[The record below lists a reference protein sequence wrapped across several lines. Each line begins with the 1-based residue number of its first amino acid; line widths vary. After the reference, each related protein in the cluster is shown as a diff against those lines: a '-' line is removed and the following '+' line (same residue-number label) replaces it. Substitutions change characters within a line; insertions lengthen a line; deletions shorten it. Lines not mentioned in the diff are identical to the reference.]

1 MRQFIRRGII
11 IFALIFFLFSP
22 VSQSSSLNFLLRRT
36 RDYQTSYEKVRFTL
50 VGIFQEAAK
59 LQEALRTGSLE
70 ERQRILQSP
79 ELRIAISCLQYGLS
93 LGSRTLR
100 NQVASLAEKLGIKVN
115 PEQNIGIY
123 QGESEIFDILGNIFL
138 TEEGGLIFYQKGTS
152 NPEELF
158 KPFLDRYGAEIVEF
172 DPYLIEHDSIHSD
185 SSELS
190 GFESLIYLG
199 IKEGKSPRFI
209 YLNGKGLTE
218 TQARRIYAMAEQY
231 NLIIIENITD
241 AGPEDYLLS
250 AHDPQGRVIAIGNF
264 DRYLGEANPLSY
276 AIAGEEIMR
285 FMEIAIGGI
294 SLHPN
299 AFLQPIVSGIL
310 SQNGIPYSVNVSH
323 KPVGVSSR
331 VKELLSLVGA
341 DERLKPSIIR
351 EILKGAVSD
360 MVRMGGGVPAE
371 EFFPYQDIA
380 EIIENLTPQEWE
392 MIMRGDPAVNLKLR
406 SVFSQ
411 WLATR
416 GIKTNPN
423 QVLVTNGSQQAL
435 DLMGRW
441 VGEEGVVFAESPTYL
456 GMITAVAPYGGI
468 PYGRNIKHWDLRTP
482 TGLELLEKEI
492 VEKYS
497 GKRIVLYVTPN
508 FGNPP
513 SGNMWT
519 IEERR
524 NILAFAER
532 MRLKGYDLY
541 IVEDDPYGELNY
553 TGKRIVD
560 IKEMDRTGAVIYFNS
575 NSKVFSPGMRVGY
588 VVADEE
594 IIREFSNLMEE
605 VGSFVPTLPQMVI
618 AKFIE
623 TGAMDRHIQ
632 FLVGEYSKRARAM
645 EEALEE
651 FMPEQV
657 TWTKAEGGLFITLT
671 VPSEW
676 NIDFMAMLE
685 EAKQHSTPFNY
696 VPGIAFTVDGSSN
709 NKIRLCFSTE
719 PEARIRLGIKALA
732 ELIKRHMPK

>member
-323 KPVGVSSR
+323 KPV
-331 VKELLSLVGA
+331 
-341 DERLKPSIIR
+341 
-351 EILKGAVSD
+351 
-360 MVRMGGGVPAE
+360 
-371 EFFPYQDIA
+371 
-380 EIIENLTPQEWE
+380 
-392 MIMRGDPAVNLKLR
+392 
-406 SVFSQ
+406 
-411 WLATR
+411 
-416 GIKTNPN
+416 
-423 QVLVTNGSQQAL
+423 
-435 DLMGRW
+435 
-441 VGEEGVVFAESPTYL
+441 
-456 GMITAVAPYGGI
+456 
-468 PYGRNIKHWDLRTP
+468 
-482 TGLELLEKEI
+482 
-492 VEKYS
+492 
-497 GKRIVLYVTPN
+497 
-508 FGNPP
+508 
-513 SGNMWT
+513 
-519 IEERR
+519 
-524 NILAFAER
+524 
-532 MRLKGYDLY
+532 
-541 IVEDDPYGELNY
+541 
-553 TGKRIVD
+553 
-560 IKEMDRTGAVIYFNS
+560 
-575 NSKVFSPGMRVGY
+575 
-588 VVADEE
+588 
-594 IIREFSNLMEE
+594 
-605 VGSFVPTLPQMVI
+605 
-618 AKFIE
+618 
-623 TGAMDRHIQ
+623 
-632 FLVGEYSKRARAM
+632 
-645 EEALEE
+645 
-651 FMPEQV
+651 
-657 TWTKAEGGLFITLT
+657 
-671 VPSEW
+671 
-676 NIDFMAMLE
+676 
-685 EAKQHSTPFNY
+685 
-696 VPGIAFTVDGSSN
+696 
-709 NKIRLCFSTE
+709 
-719 PEARIRLGIKALA
+719 
-732 ELIKRHMPK
+732 